1 MNGKRAQA
9 TSTREAL
16 LRAGREVFARRGYDG
31 ASIREITRRAN
42 ANLGAV
48 TYHFGGKRHLYHEVL
63 ASYVHPPAQK
73 IGVLVRAQGSPDLAR
88 LVAMHIAFA
97 NPRFVTREEVPE
109 DEIAAERDILEKLP
123 DLEGKP
129 IVGCAQPPTPSTKPC
144 TTLVKTLPGST
155 SMRIRVGGKAVYLL
169 TLSGITDGVPPGS
182 VMASSA
188 GQTST
193 SLGGA
198 P

>member
-1 MNGKRAQA
+1 MTQFMTSGA
-9 TSTREAL
+9 TIMCIHG
-16 LRAGREVFARRGYDG
+16 GRVQVMP
-31 ASIREITRRAN
+31 SQQQ
-42 ANLGAV
+42 V
-48 TYHFGGKRHLYHEVL
+48 TMG
-63 ASYVHPPAQK
+63 
-73 IGVLVRAQGSPDLAR
+73 GSPVLC
-88 LVAMHIAFA
+88 
-97 NPRFVTREEVPE
+97 E
-109 DEIAAERDILEKLP
+109 P

-182 VMASSA
+182 VMASAA